1 MDFLQTLSPAVGALL
16 IFFLRLINYS
26 MDTLRIM
33 LTMRDKKLLSWVL
46 GFFESI
52 LFVVVMGA
60 VLNDL
65 DDVLK
70 IAAYAGGFATGN
82 VVGMLIE
89 KRLAIGY
96 SHISIISREQG
107 KQIAGVLREHDF
119 AVTEIPAQGR
129 DGKVTLLNCS
139 VQRKLSADVE
149 RLALE
154 LDPEAFITCTTP
166 RFSECSLGSSSFQ
179 RNRRQKPR

>member
-1 MDFLQTLSPAVGALL
+1 MNFLQNFSPVVGALL
-16 IFFLRLINYS
+16 IFFLRLFNYA

-33 LTMRDKKLLSWVL
+33 LTMRDKKALSWIL

-60 VLNDL
+60 VLDDL
-65 DDVLK
+65 DNVLK
-70 IAAYAGGFATGN
+70 VVAYAGGFATGN

-96 SHISIISREQG
+96 SHISIISRGLG
-107 KQIAGVLREHDF
+107 KEIAQALRAHDF
-119 AVTEIPAQGR
+119 AVTEIPAYGR

-139 VQRKLSADVE
+139 VQRKLSSDIE
-149 RLALE
+149 KLALE
-154 LDPEAFITCTTP
+154 QDPEAFITIEDVVP
-166 RFSECSLGSSSFQ
+166 RQ
-179 RNRRQKPR
+179 RGYWGRTGINR

>member
-16 IFFLRLINYS
+16 IFFLRLINYT

-65 DDVLK
+65 DDVMK

-89 KRLAIGY
+89 KRLASGY

-129 DGKVTLLNCS
+129 DGKVTLLNCL

-154 LDPEAFITCTTP
+154 LDPEAFITVEDIVP
-166 RFSECSLGSSSFQ
+166 RQSGYWG
-179 RNRRQKPR
+179 RTGINR

>member
-154 LDPEAFITCTTP
+154 LDPEAFITVEDIVP
-166 RFSECSLGSSSFQ
+166 RQSGYWG
-179 RNRRQKPR
+179 RTGINR

>member
-1 MDFLQTLSPAVGALL
+1 
-16 IFFLRLINYS
+16 
-26 MDTLRIM
+26 
-33 LTMRDKKLLSWVL
+33 
-46 GFFESI
+46 
-52 LFVVVMGA
+52 
-60 VLNDL
+60 L
-65 DDVLK
+65 DDVMK

-154 LDPEAFITCTTP
+154 LDPEAFITVEDIVP
-166 RFSECSLGSSSFQ
+166 RQSGYWG
-179 RNRRQKPR
+179 RTGINR

>member
-1 MDFLQTLSPAVGALL
+1 MNFLQNFSPVVGALL
-16 IFFLRLINYS
+16 IFFLRLINYA

-33 LTMRDKKLLSWVL
+33 LTMRDKKALSWIL

-60 VLNDL
+60 VLDDL
-65 DDVLK
+65 DNVLK
-70 IAAYAGGFATGN
+70 VVAYAGGFATGN

-96 SHISIISREQG
+96 SHISIISRGLG
-107 KQIAGVLREHDF
+107 KEIAQALRAHDF
-119 AVTEIPAQGR
+119 AVTEIPAYGR

-139 VQRKLSADVE
+139 VQRKLSSDIE

-154 LDPEAFITCTTP
+154 QDPEAFITIEDVVP
-166 RFSECSLGSSSFQ
+166 RQ
-179 RNRRQKPR
+179 RGYWGRTGINR

>member
-1 MDFLQTLSPAVGALL
+1 LDFLQTLSPAVGALL

-154 LDPEAFITCTTP
+154 LDPEAFITVEDIVP
-166 RFSECSLGSSSFQ
+166 RQSGYWG
-179 RNRRQKPR
+179 RTGINR

>member
-1 MDFLQTLSPAVGALL
+1 MNFLQNFSPVVGALL
-16 IFFLRLINYS
+16 IFFLRLINYA

-33 LTMRDKKLLSWVL
+33 LTMRDKKALSWIL

-60 VLNDL
+60 VLDDL
-65 DDVLK
+65 DNVLK
-70 IAAYAGGFATGN
+70 VVAYAGGFATGN

-96 SHISIISREQG
+96 SHISIISRGLG
-107 KQIAGVLREHDF
+107 KEIAQALRGHDF
-119 AVTEIPAQGR
+119 AVTEIPAYGR

-139 VQRKLSADVE
+139 VQRKLSSDIE
-149 RLALE
+149 KLALE
-154 LDPEAFITCTTP
+154 QDPEAFITIEDVVP
-166 RFSECSLGSSSFQ
+166 RQ
-179 RNRRQKPR
+179 RGYWGRTGINR